1 MNEEISYDGDHKAY
15 IALGRF
21 ISVFANMDYQLT
33 VHLSLMTNLGEKSAN
48 VLLQGMSMNVKL
60 QKLRQAAKF
69 ADPVFGEYAPLYK
82 KFSEYNEF
90 RNKIVH
96 WSHIFE
102 EEGQCFD
109 ITDPTRNAQKTLTA
123 HRISVDPDDL
133 IRIAE
138 WIWNSL
144 SFFYPFV
151 SGHKEIIPEGYDVE
165 RLLREAP
172 PVPKD
177 RDTSLRTTV

>member
-1 MNEEISYDGDHKAY
+1 MNNEISYDGDNRAY

-21 ISVFANMDYQLT
+21 ISVFANMDFQLT
-33 VHLSLMTNLGEKSAN
+33 IHLSLMTNLGEQSAN
-48 VLLQGMSMNVKL
+48 VLLQGMRMSVKL
-60 QKLRQAAKF
+60 QKLKQAAKL
-69 ADPVFGEYAPLYK
+69 ADPVFREYAPIYN

-102 EEGQCFD
+102 QEGQSFD
-109 ITDPTRNAQKTLTA
+109 ITDPTRNAQKTLAA
-123 HRISVDPDDL
+123 HRISVNPDDL
-133 IRIAE
+133 VLIAE
-138 WIWNSL
+138 WIWQSL

-151 SGHKEIIPEGYDVE
+151 SGKKELLPEGYDVE
-165 RLLREAP
+165 RLLRDAP

-177 RDTSLRTTV
+177 RDTSLRTLL